1 MQTGQPFGDW
11 ELSMT
16 LHSRRR
22 MQQRGITARMV
33 RIALE
38 IGEKRQSH
46 QAVCHRITERLLL
59 HTRFAAES
67 DRLRGLCVVVSLDG
81 SIVTVKW
88 DYRLRQPGPLRRA
101 NAENWRKLRPR
112 RALPQYEGEPESFSR
127 AA

>member
-1 MQTGQPFGDW
+1 MQTEQPFGSR
-11 ELSMT
+11 ELSLT
-16 LHSRRR
+16 LHSRSR

-38 IGEKRQSH
+38 IGERQPSH
-46 QAVCHRITERLLL
+46 EAVCHRITERRLL

-67 DRLRGLCVVVSLDG
+67 DRLRGLCVVVSRDG
-81 SIVTVKW
+81 RIVTVKW

-101 NAENWRKLRPR
+101 NAENWRQLHSR
-112 RALPQYEGEPESFSR
+112 RSMPPHQAPAVALAP